1 MKIQLLNKGLN
12 LCVRQF
18 CNFQPW
24 RLDQVQVHEL
34 GQWLGRDE
42 SGGTVAAGVRA
53 GRTHGFP
60 FSTHTG
66 ATATAAC
73 VREREREGCQLM
85 DGAPL
90 RATPPGRSDTIPL
103 LLLLIGDTV
112 S

>member
-1 MKIQLLNKGLN
+1 M
-12 LCVRQF
+12 CERQF

-24 RLDQVQVHEL
+24 QLDQMQVHEL

-66 ATATAAC
+66 GNC
-73 VREREREGCQLM
+73 DGRQPVYEREREK
-85 DGAPL
+85 DA
-90 RATPPGRSDTIPL
+90 S
-103 LLLLIGDTV
+103 
-112 S
+112 

>member
-12 LCVRQF
+12 LCEMQF

-24 RLDQVQVHEL
+24 QLDQVQVHEL

-73 VREREREGCQLM
+73 VREREREK
-85 DGAPL
+85 DA
-90 RATPPGRSDTIPL
+90 S
-103 LLLLIGDTV
+103 
-112 S
+112 